1 MENKLLVDYLEII
14 NIFEKLKKEN
24 KNIFI
29 QIKDEMLKTN
39 NKTCK

>member
-29 QIKDEMLKTN
+29 QIKDEMLETN

>member
-1 MENKLLVDYLEII
+1 MENELLVDCLEII
-14 NIFEKLKKEN
+14 NIFKKLKKEN

-29 QIKDEMLKTN
+29 QMKNEMLEVN

>member
-1 MENKLLVDYLEII
+1 MENELLVNFLEII

-29 QIKDEMLKTN
+29 QMKDEMLQAK